1 MIKDFFKKKGIKF
14 IIGLIIMGLVVIF
27 GIFGL
32 ILARYDTEAMDLS
45 CKLATPSSA
54 HLFGCD
60 QFGRDIFARTNQGL
74 WISVLIGFASVFIGA
89 LGGTLLGAFCGY
101 FGGRIDA
108 VISTVTDVLFAI
120 PSVLIA
126 LVCVS
131 LFGGG
136 LINVAIALGISVIPS
151 FAKMIRAE
159 VKMQSSAG
167 YVNTARMMG
176 AGTGRILFVHIL
188 PNVMPTFLSC
198 LFISFNNCVL
208 AEAGLSFLGIGVTPP
223 LSSLGYMLSDATGY
237 LSSAPHLLIYPGA
250 VLLLLLMGLGLISEG
265 GSWHNAYSKRFKD

>member
-14 IIGLIIMGLVVIF
+14 IIGLAII
-27 GIFGL
+27 GL
-32 ILARYDTEAMDLS
+32 IVLIGLGGLIWGRYDTESMDLAN
-45 CKLATPSSA
+45 KLATPSSE
-54 HLFGCD
+54 HIFGCD
-60 QFGRDIFARTNQGL
+60 QFGRDIFARTNQGMWL
-74 WISVLIGFASVFIGA
+74 SVLIGLSSVAIGA
-89 LGGTLLGAFCGY
+89 IGGTLLGALCGY
-101 FGGRIDA
+101 FGGKIDA
-108 VISTVTDVLFAI
+108 VVSTVTDVLFAI

-136 LINVAIALGISVIPS
+136 LLNVAIALGISVIPS

-176 AGTGRILFVHIL
+176 AGTGRILFVHII

-237 LSSAPHLLIYPGA
+237 LSTSPHLLIFPGT
-250 VLLLLLMGLGLISEG
+250 VLLMLLTGLGLISEG
-265 GSWHNAYSKRFKD
+265 GSFYNAYSKRFKD